1 LYYCYRF
8 YFHSDI
14 DEEFRL
20 AHFNKQLAGIE
31 TIFLSASDA
40 HIKTSSSGIREL
52 AYFGRRLPGLVPPE
66 IEDEVW
72 KKAIERL
79 KFVQMRE

>member
-1 LYYCYRF
+1 MLGGLRGQ
-8 YFHSDI
+8 SDI